1 MLDNNI
7 LKTTSLK
14 RHIPGPAPKTT
25 ICIDCSDPFIQSI
38 TLGFVLWAIAA
49 LNLKA

>member
-7 LKTTSLK
+7 LKTTRLK

-49 LNLKA
+49 LNLKG